1 MSDFGALTDHFSMAT
16 TGLIVTGSPTKTPV
30 AKSRADDLD
39 ENGDI
44 ANAQWFGG
52 GDVEDVTNEYT
63 LMSGTLNLNTLLLG
77 EINPGVCVSS
87 ISVALSNTDLPKIS
101 VTGKI
106 GLETMVAPAGKSN
119 TWKLPSITI
128 TASKYAQPM
137 GFTYSSGRL
146 TGCTLEASCEIFEA
160 TDGLGEPA
168 AHGVSGASGTISS
181 EWGSEEP
188 TITYTLTEP
197 YGVTQAPA
205 ITEPQAAFHTYTAA
219 AGFILPR
226 DVSAA

>member
-1 MSDFGALTDHFSMAT
+1 MGTDFGSLTDHFSMASAS
-16 TGLIVTGSPTKTPV
+16 LILVGSTNTPV

-52 GDVEDVTNEYT
+52 GGVEDVTCEY
-63 LMSGTLNLNTLLLG
+63 LLKSGTLNLNTLSLG
-77 EINPGVCVSS
+77 ELSEGVAVSS
-87 ISVALSNTDLPKIS
+87 ISVATSNSDYPKIS

-106 GLETMVAPAGKSN
+106 GLETMVAPTGKLN

-128 TASKYAQPM
+128 TANKYAQPM
-137 GFTYSSGRL
+137 GFTYSTGRL
-146 TGCTLEASCEIFEA
+146 TGCTLEASCEISEV

-205 ITEPQAAFHTYTAA
+205 ITEPQAAFHTHTAA
-219 AGFILPR
+219 AEFILPR
-226 DVSAA
+226 GESA

>member
-16 TGLIVTGSPTKTPV
+16 DGLILIGSTNTPV
-30 AKSRADDLD
+30 AKSRADDPD

-44 ANAQWFGG
+44 VNAQWFGG
-52 GDVEDVTNEYT
+52 GDVEDVTCEY
-63 LMSGTLNLNTLLLG
+63 LLKSGTLDLSTLLLG
-77 EINPGVCVSS
+77 EIIDGTGVSS
-87 ISVALSNTDLPKIS
+87 ISVATSNSDYPKIS

-106 GLETMVAPAGKSN
+106 GLETMVAPDGKSN

-137 GFTYSSGRL
+137 GFTYSAGRL

-181 EWGSEEP
+181 EWGSAEP
-188 TITYTLTEP
+188 TITYTLTDTD
-197 YGVTQAPA
+197 GVTQAPA
-205 ITEPQAAFHTYTAA
+205 ITEPQAAFHTHTAA
-219 AGFILPR
+219 AEFILTR
-226 DVSAA
+226 DES

>member
-16 TGLIVTGSPTKTPV
+16 DGLILIGSTNTPV
-30 AKSRADDLD
+30 AKSRADDPD

-44 ANAQWFGG
+44 VNAQWFGG
-52 GDVEDVTNEYT
+52 GDVEDVTCEY
-63 LMSGTLNLNTLLLG
+63 LLKSGTLDLSTLLLG
-77 EINPGVCVSS
+77 EIIDGTGVSS
-87 ISVALSNTDLPKIS
+87 ISVATSNSDYPKIS

-106 GLETMVAPAGKSN
+106 GLETMVAPTGKSN
-119 TWKLPSITI
+119 TWKLPSIMI
-128 TASKYAQPM
+128 TANKYAQPM
-137 GFTYSSGRL
+137 GFTYSAGRL

-219 AGFILPR
+219 AEFILTR
-226 DVSAA
+226 DES

>member
-16 TGLIVTGSPTKTPV
+16 DGLILIGSTNTPV
-30 AKSRADDLD
+30 AKSRADDPD

-44 ANAQWFGG
+44 VNAQWFGG
-52 GDVEDVTNEYT
+52 GDVEDVTCEY
-63 LMSGTLNLNTLLLG
+63 LLKSGTLDLSTLLLG
-77 EINPGVCVSS
+77 EIIDGTGVSS
-87 ISVALSNTDLPKIS
+87 ISVATSNSDYPKIS

-106 GLETMVAPAGKSN
+106 GLETMVAPDGKSN

-137 GFTYSSGRL
+137 GFTYSAGRL

-188 TITYTLTEP
+188 TITYTLTDTD
-197 YGVTQAPA
+197 GVTQAPA
-205 ITEPQAAFHTYTAA
+205 ITEPQAAFHTHTAA
-219 AGFILPR
+219 AEFILTR
-226 DVSAA
+226 GESA

>member
-16 TGLIVTGSPTKTPV
+16 DGLILIGSTNTPV
-30 AKSRADDLD
+30 AKSRADDPD

-44 ANAQWFGG
+44 VNAQWFGG
-52 GDVEDVTNEYT
+52 GDVEDVTCEY
-63 LMSGTLNLNTLLLG
+63 LLKSGTLDLSTLLLG
-77 EINPGVCVSS
+77 EIIDGTGVSS
-87 ISVALSNTDLPKIS
+87 ISVATSNSDYPKIS

-106 GLETMVAPAGKSN
+106 GLETMVAPTGKSN

-137 GFTYSSGRL
+137 GFTYSAGRL

-181 EWGSEEP
+181 EWGSAEP
-188 TITYTLTEP
+188 TITYTLTDTD
-197 YGVTQAPA
+197 GVTQAPA
-205 ITEPQAAFHTYTAA
+205 ITEPQAAFHTHTAA

>member
-1 MSDFGALTDHFSMAT
+1 MSDFGALTDHFSMVT
-16 TGLIVTGSPTKTPV
+16 DGLILIGSTNTPV
-30 AKSRADDLD
+30 AKSRAVDLD

-52 GDVEDVTNEYT
+52 GDVEDVTCEY
-63 LMSGTLNLNTLLLG
+63 LLKSGTLNLNTLLLG
-77 EINPGVCVSS
+77 EIKPGVGVSS
-87 ISVALSNTDLPKIS
+87 ISVALSNNDWPKIS

-106 GLETMVAPAGKSN
+106 GLETMVAPTGKSN

-128 TASKYAQPM
+128 TANKYAQPM
-137 GFTYSSGRL
+137 GFTYSTGRL
-146 TGCTLEASCEIFEA
+146 LGCTLEASCEIAEA

-188 TITYTLTEP
+188 TISYTLTETD
-197 YGVTQAPA
+197 GVTQAPA
-205 ITEPQAAFHTYTAA
+205 ITEPQAAYHTHTAA
-219 AGFILPR
+219 AEFILVR
-226 DVSAA
+226 GT

>member
-16 TGLIVTGSPTKTPV
+16 DGLILIGSTNTPV
-30 AKSRADDLD
+30 AKSRADDPD

-44 ANAQWFGG
+44 VNAQWFGG
-52 GDVEDVTNEYT
+52 GDVEDVTCEY
-63 LMSGTLNLNTLLLG
+63 LLKSGTLDLSTLLLG
-77 EINPGVCVSS
+77 EIIDGTGVSS
-87 ISVALSNTDLPKIS
+87 ISVATSNSDYPKIS

-106 GLETMVAPAGKSN
+106 GLETMVAPDGKSN

-137 GFTYSSGRL
+137 GFTYSDGRL

-188 TITYTLTEP
+188 TITYTLTDTD
-197 YGVTQAPA
+197 GVTQAPA
-205 ITEPQAAFHTYTAA
+205 ITEPQAAFHTHTAA
-219 AGFILPR
+219 AEFILTR
-226 DVSAA
+226 GESA

>member
-16 TGLIVTGSPTKTPV
+16 DGLILIGSTNTPV
-30 AKSRADDLD
+30 AKSRADDPD

-44 ANAQWFGG
+44 VNAQWFGG
-52 GDVEDVTNEYT
+52 GDVEDVTCEY
-63 LMSGTLNLNTLLLG
+63 LLKSGTLDLSTLLLG
-77 EINPGVCVSS
+77 EIIDGTGVSS
-87 ISVALSNTDLPKIS
+87 ISVATSNSDYPKIS

-106 GLETMVAPAGKSN
+106 GLETMVAPDGKSN

-137 GFTYSSGRL
+137 GFTYSAGRL

-181 EWGSEEP
+181 EWGSAEP
-188 TITYTLTEP
+188 TITYTLTDTD
-197 YGVTQAPA
+197 GVTQAPA
-205 ITEPQAAFHTYTAA
+205 ITEPQAAFHAHTAA
-219 AGFILPR
+219 AEFILTR
-226 DVSAA
+226 GESA